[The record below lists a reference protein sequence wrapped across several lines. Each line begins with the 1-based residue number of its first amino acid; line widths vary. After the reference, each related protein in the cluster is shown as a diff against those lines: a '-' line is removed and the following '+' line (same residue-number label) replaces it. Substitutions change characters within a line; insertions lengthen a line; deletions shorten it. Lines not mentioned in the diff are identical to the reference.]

1 MFTRRPIC
9 VFAAIHKPSR
19 FPDPATVNTNP
30 MTVLIADDNARF
42 RRLLRT
48 LLEGTTSIVAE
59 AANGTEAVQLYH
71 RHHPDWV
78 LMDIRMTI
86 LDGLKATMEI
96 LAEDPAARILI
107 VSHYDDEQSRA
118 AAREAGAAG
127 FVSKEN
133 IADILTFMGTG
144 PSTGAV
150 SGQSAAQQP

>member
-1 MFTRRPIC
+1 
-9 VFAAIHKPSR
+9 
-19 FPDPATVNTNP
+19 

-86 LDGLKATMEI
+86 LDGLKAT
-96 LAEDPAARILI
+96 
-107 VSHYDDEQSRA
+107 
-118 AAREAGAAG
+118 
-127 FVSKEN
+127 
-133 IADILTFMGTG
+133 
-144 PSTGAV
+144 
-150 SGQSAAQQP
+150 